1 MNAMLLSGPALE
13 PVALLDAKA
22 HLRVDHDEDDALIS
36 AAIVSARL
44 HVEAA
49 TRRVLIAQGWRVGL
63 DRWPR
68 KRILRLPA
76 APLISVDAVRIR
88 DAEGGLTTLDA
99 ADYEVD
105 AVSVPGRL
113 AVAATAPAPATRMT
127 NAIEIDVT
135 AGYGATSLAVPSP
148 LRHAIMMLVTHWY
161 EHRGP
166 AGHDQA
172 GDTAPQGYAAL
183 IAPYRVLSL
192 CAG

>member
-1 MNAMLLSGPALE
+1 MNATLLSGPALE

-36 AAIVSARL
+36 AAIVAARL

-49 TRRVLIAQGWRVGL
+49 TRRVLIAQTWRIGL

-68 KRILRLPA
+68 KRILRLPV
-76 APLISVDAVRIR
+76 APLISVDAVRVR
-88 DAEGGLTTLDA
+88 DAEGGVVTVEEGE
-99 ADYEVD
+99 YEVD
-105 AVSVPGRL
+105 TVSVPGRIAL
-113 AVAATAPAPATRMT
+113 AATAPAPATRT
-127 NAIEIDVT
+127 VNAIEIDLT

-148 LRHAIMMLVTHWY
+148 LRHAIMMLVAHWY

-172 GDTAPQGYAAL
+172 GNTAPQGYAAL
-183 IAPYRVLSL
+183 IAPYRILSL
-192 CAG
+192 CAA